1 MKFMIGTT
9 ALFLI
14 LFSAPAFAQEEPKPQ
29 QQEEHK
35 PQDSKAPVPEKAPAE
50 KPAAGQPKEK
60 QAPPE
65 KSQDKPQTDE
75 KQKQQEQKTQEKQ
88 NQAQQKQAQQQ
99 QKAQQAQAHNSAPA
113 QNGGSARRIP
123 DDKFRSHFGP
133 QHHFRPARGNNGR
146 FQYGGYWF
154 VYTDPWP
161 AGWSYDD
168 DCYIEDDGGVYYLI
182 DALHPDLRLVVVVEV
197 S

>member
-14 LFSAPAFAQEEPKPQ
+14 LFSAPAFAQDEPKPQ

-35 PQDSKAPVPEKAPAE
+35 PQDSKAPAPEKAPPE
-50 KPAAGQPKEK
+50 KPAAEQPKEK
-60 QAPPE
+60 QPPPA
-65 KSQDKPQTDE
+65 KSQPKPQTDE
-75 KQKQQEQKTQEKQ
+75 KQQQEQKAKEKQ
-88 NQAQQKQAQQQ
+88 TQQQ
-99 QKAQQAQAHNSAPA
+99 QKAQPAQAHNAPA
-113 QNGGSARRIP
+113 QSGGNKRIP
-123 DDKFRSHFGP
+123 DDKFRSNFGS

-154 VYTDPWP
+154 VYTDAWP
-161 AGWSYDD
+161 SGWSYDD
-168 DCYIEDDGGVYYLI
+168 DCYIEDDGGVYYLV
-182 DALHPDLRLVVVVEV
+182 DALHPDFRLVVAVEI

>member
-1 MKFMIGTT
+1 MKLMIGTT

-14 LFSAPAFAQEEPKPQ
+14 LFSAPAFAQDEPKPQ

-35 PQDSKAPVPEKAPAE
+35 PQDSKAPVPEKAPPE
-50 KPAAGQPKEK
+50 KPAPTQPKEK

-65 KSQDKPQTDE
+65 KSQDKPQSDE

-88 NQAQQKQAQQQ
+88 TQAQQKQAQQS
-99 QKAQQAQAHNSAPA
+99 QAHNSAPA
-113 QNGGSARRIP
+113 QNGGNARRIP

-161 AGWSYDD
+161 SGWSYDD
-168 DCYIEDDGGVYYLI
+168 DCYIEDDGGVYYLV
-182 DALHPDLRLVVVVEV
+182 DALHPDLRLVVVVQV

>member
-14 LFSAPAFAQEEPKPQ
+14 LFSAPAFAQDEPKPQ

-35 PQDSKAPVPEKAPAE
+35 PQDSKAPPPEKAPAD
-50 KPAAGQPKEK
+50 KPAAAQPKEK

-65 KSQDKPQTDE
+65 KSQPAAKPQTE
-75 KQKQQEQKTQEKQ
+75 KQTQE
-88 NQAQQKQAQQQ
+88 QQKQAQQQ
-99 QKAQQAQAHNSAPA
+99 QKTQQTQAHNSAPA
-113 QNGGSARRIP
+113 QNGGNAQRIP

-161 AGWSYDD
+161 VGWSYDD

-182 DALHPDLRLVVVVEV
+182 DVPHPDLRVVVVVQV